1 MRSAH
6 ECACSLHTCSFLFW
20 GSVLILADLKGV
32 AWESR
37 YWFRRGEGISFD
49 LPGSSTPHPPRPA
62 VSWVLWS
69 LERAVD
75 WCEWLDRRVG
85 GGHEWGLCCLG
96 SSGAGVCVQVYLP
109 SVISLAQQD
118 DQEDISPSLAEQH
131 WDKKLP
137 EPLSWRSDEEDE
149 DSDFGEEQRDCY
161 LKVLGWRILVDSAVM
176 SFSLCA
182 TSYEALISLDSGDL
196 FIFKAPANQLWCFLP
211 SKDTQVVYKI
221 NTLNCSVWI

>member
-49 LPGSSTPHPPRPA
+49 LPGSSTPHPPRPT

-85 GGHEWGLCCLG
+85 EGMSEDCAVWGPVGQAFVCRSTYPR
-96 SSGAGVCVQVYLP
+96 SSP
-109 SVISLAQQD
+109 WHSKMI
-118 DQEDISPSLAEQH
+118 
-131 WDKKLP
+131 
-137 EPLSWRSDEEDE
+137 R
-149 DSDFGEEQRDCY
+149 
-161 LKVLGWRILVDSAVM
+161 RILVPVLLSSTGTRSSLNLCHGEVM
-176 SFSLCA
+176 RKMKTAILVRSSEIA
-182 TSYEALISLDSGDL
+182 TWRYLGEG
-196 FIFKAPANQLWCFLP
+196 FWW
-211 SKDTQVVYKI
+211 
-221 NTLNCSVWI
+221 TLQWWVLVCVPLVTRLL